1 MKFSS
6 LIIDGTSETR
16 AVSFDPV
23 QSILNV
29 FSTELYFVSFEII
42 LGGILSAT
50 FSYLSIPEKFMVSL
64 LEIPSEVGISP

>member
-1 MKFSS
+1 MTFSS

-42 LGGILSAT
+42 FRGILSAT
-50 FSYLSIPEKFMVSL
+50 SPYLSIPEKFIVSL
-64 LEIPSEVGISP
+64 LEIPSDMEISP